1 MADMLRALQSVG
13 VAPAVALAWSEPCA
27 AAAAL
32 HDITTPRRLAAWL
45 AQCSHESAGFAR
57 LEESLVYTSA
67 ARIAAMWPRLAPMA
81 EQLVRDPQ
89 ALANAA
95 YAGRLGNGTRASG
108 DGWRYRGRGLI
119 QLTGRDNYRAAGRAL
134 RLGLEE
140 QPDQVLRPD
149 VAALTAGWFWVSRGL
164 NGLADA
170 GDIAGI
176 TRAINGPG
184 MVGAAERRALYG
196 RALQALS
203 VPA

>member
-1 MADMLRALQSVG
+1 MADMLRALQAVG
-13 VAPAVALAWSEPCA
+13 VASAVALQWAEPCA

-45 AQCSHESAGFAR
+45 AQCSHESAHFTR
-57 LEESLVYTSA
+57 LEEGLVYTSA
-67 ARIAAMWPRLAPMA
+67 QRIAVMWPRLAPIAA
-81 EQLVRDPQ
+81 ELVREPQ

-95 YAGRLGNGTRASG
+95 YDGRLGNGPRASG

-119 QLTGRDNYRAAGRAL
+119 QITGRDNYRAAGRAL

-149 VAALTAGWFWVSRGL
+149 VAALTAAWFWTSRGL

-184 MVGAAERRALYG
+184 MAGAGERLALYQQ
-196 RALQALS
+196 ALRALS
-203 VPA
+203 VPE